1 MLVIFA
7 GLPGTGKSTLA
18 RALAEAEGFSYLR
31 IDSIEQALRDDGITQ
46 IEGRGYAAAYA
57 IAADNL
63 KLGLGVVAD
72 SVNPIALTRNAWR
85 AVAAHTGV
93 PAIDIEII
101 CSDPAEH
108 RRRLETRDPGIP
120 GLQRV
125 TWAEVEA
132 RDYEP
137 WDRARIVI
145 DTAGRDIATC
155 TAELIAMVRAS

>member
-18 RALAEAEGFSYLR
+18 RALAQSERFTLLR
-31 IDSIEQALRDDGITQ
+31 IDSIEQALRDNGVTE

-85 AVAAHTGV
+85 AVAAEAGV
-93 PAIDIEII
+93 PAVDVEVI
-101 CSDPAEH
+101 CSDKAEH
-108 RRRLETRDPGIP
+108 RRRLEARAIAMPDHPP
-120 GLQRV
+120 V
-125 TWAEVEA
+125 SWAEVEA
-132 RDYEP
+132 REYDA
-137 WDRARIVI
+137 WDRDRIVI
-145 DTAGRDIATC
+145 DTAGRDIEVC
-155 TAELIAMVRAS
+155 VAELIARVRSA